1 MKTTLYAC
9 GYLFGFIFIMA
20 MLLLLIG
27 RILWWGIDMI
37 YAATMWVLS

>member
-1 MKTTLYAC
+1 MKITLLAC

-20 MLLLLIG
+20 MLLLLVG

-37 YAATMWVLS
+37 YAVTMWVLS